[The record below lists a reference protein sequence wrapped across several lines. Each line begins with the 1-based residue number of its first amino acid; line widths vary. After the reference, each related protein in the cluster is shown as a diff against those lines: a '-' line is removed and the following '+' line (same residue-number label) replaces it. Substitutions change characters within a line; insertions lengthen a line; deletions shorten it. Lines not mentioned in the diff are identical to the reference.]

1 MFAPFL
7 PPLLEFRALGEVRRQ
22 PLRKHRHTRL
32 LADQSQ
38 KSRTNAAPRKRSDP
52 KIVSHLRQK
61 TLPFSP
67 SPQVTRVRPHMKAH
81 QVIATFSRKYNKE
94 VRRNVTSGV
103 KQTHEKGSVS

>member
-7 PPLLEFRALGEVRRQ
+7 PPLFKVHALGEVRRQ
-22 PLRKHRHTRL
+22 PLRKHRQTRL
-32 LADQSQ
+32 LADQCQ

-67 SPQVTRVRPHMKAH
+67 SPQVTRVRPHLKAH
-81 QVIATFSRKYNKE
+81 QVIAAFPRQYNTAVCRKVPGE
-94 VRRNVTSGV
+94 V
-103 KQTHEKGSVS
+103 KK